1 VGRLLA
7 FASVLGLAA
16 ASGGYAATT
25 WGWAALALCWAAA
38 VALVLGARRPSPLEL
53 AFFGGLLALAAWM
66 GASTLWSQSVPAS
79 VLEVERAVVYVAGV
93 AAALLLARR
102 GAEDGVL
109 AAAAVVCAW
118 NLVHRIHGYDP
129 ELTGAGAEPIGYA
142 NGLGLLAAIG
152 CLLSLRRRATWP
164 LAALFVAELCLCAS
178 RGSWLALACGLAV
191 AWRPRLAPVAAVV
204 AAVVVALTAAAPR
217 TAYWDVARADAGA
230 HPALGSGA
238 GTFHQVWVERRP
250 TPNEAFDAH
259 SLYLETLAELG
270 PLGLALVAGTLVLP
284 FLRGRGL
291 ALGAYAAFV
300 VQAGID
306 WEWELPA
313 VTLAGLLCGVAALRP
328 DRPSTSLLQGT
339 RSRAPALVATLA
351 LAAFAAV
358 GLAGNRAIAGG
369 DVAAAKRWAPW
380 SAEPYRI
387 ESRRRG
393 GDAELLREAIRR
405 DPNDWS
411 LWGALAQVAS
421 GPERKR
427 AAAMAARLNPLGAE
441 NAPTG

>member
-16 ASGGYAATT
+16 AGGGHAATT

-38 VALVLGARRPSPLEL
+38 IGLVLRGERPSGYEL
-53 AFFGGLLALAAWM
+53 AFVAGLLALAGWM
-66 GASTLWSQSVPAS
+66 GASALWSQSVPAS

-93 AAALLLARR
+93 GAALLLFRR

-118 NLVHRIHGYDP
+118 NLLHRLHGYDHAV
-129 ELTGAGAEPIGYA
+129 LGTDSEPIGYA
-142 NGLGLLAAIG
+142 NGLALLAAIG
-152 CLLSLRRRATWP
+152 FLLALRRRVTWP
-164 LAALFVAELCLCAS
+164 LLALFLAVLWLADSE
-178 RGSWLALACGLAV
+178 GSWLALACGVAV
-191 AWRPRLAPVAAVV
+191 AWRPRLAPAVAVV
-204 AAVVVALTAAAPR
+204 AAIVVAVGLHGPR
-217 TAYWDVARADAGA
+217 AAYWDVALADAGA

-270 PLGLALVAGTLVLP
+270 PLGLLLVAGTLALP
-284 FLRGRGL
+284 FVRGRGT

-313 VTLAGLLCGVAALRP
+313 VTLAGLLCGVAALRSDLVTSKSQGRR
-328 DRPSTSLLQGT
+328 DR
-339 RSRAPALVATLA
+339 ALGLAAALA
-351 LAAFAAV
+351 LAVFAAV
-358 GLAGNRAIAGG
+358 GLAGNRAIASG
-369 DVAAAKRWAPW
+369 DVAAGKRWAPW
-380 SAEPYRI
+380 SAEPYRA
-387 ESRRRG
+387 ESRARG
-393 GDAELLREAIRR
+393 GDVGPLREAIRR

-411 LWGALAQVAS
+411 LWAALAQVAR
-421 GPERKR
+421 GAERER
-427 AAAMAARLNPLGAE
+427 AAREAARLNPLEE